1 MARADPLPPALRGR
15 PFTVA
20 EAAALGVSRDV
31 LRGKGFR
38 APHRGVRVPAALP
51 DSLQLRCRAAALVLP
66 PGAVFAGRTAL
77 HLHALPDRLHAP
89 DVLASPLEVL
99 VPPTSTPP
107 RTAGVASGQSRWAAR
122 AVVLPGTHLRALE
135 PAQLWCDLAP
145 DLPQVDAVALGDA
158 VLRHGTSSR
167 GLAAAVAE
175 RRGEPGVVRLREVLA
190 LVRHPVDSPMET
202 RTRLLLVGAGIPEP
216 VCGRPVVVD
225 GGWIATPDLSWPQV
239 RVALEYDGGH
249 HRRDARQWANDIRRR
264 QLLEA
269 HGWRVL
275 VVTAADVLRWPE
287 QTVALVA
294 QVLRERGL
302 RW

>member
-1 MARADPLPPALRGR
+1 MAPAGALPPALRGR

-20 EAAALGVSRDV
+20 EAAALGVSRDA
-31 LRGKGFR
+31 LKGRGFR
-38 APHRGVRVPAALP
+38 SPHRGVRVPAFLP
-51 DSLQLRCRAAALVLP
+51 DSLELRCRAAALVLP

-77 HLHALPDRLHAP
+77 HLLGLPDRLHAP
-89 DVLASPLEVL
+89 DVLAAPLQV
-99 VPPTSTPP
+99 VVAPPGTPP
-107 RTAGVASGQSRWAAR
+107 RIAGVVSGQSQWAGR
-122 AVVLPGTHLRALE
+122 AVAAPRTRLRVLA

-145 DLPQVDAVALGDA
+145 GLPLVDAVALGDA
-158 VLRHGTSSR
+158 VRREGASAQ
-167 GLAAAVAE
+167 GLAAAVHA

-202 RTRLLLVGAGIPEP
+202 RTRLLVVGAGIPEP

-275 VVTAADVLRWPE
+275 VITAADVLRWPD
-287 QTVALVA
+287 QTAAMVA

-302 RW
+302 AW

>member
-1 MARADPLPPALRGR
+1 MARARSLPPPLQGR

-20 EAAALGVSRDV
+20 EAVALGVTRDG

-38 APHRGVRVPAALP
+38 SPHRGVRVPVSLP
-51 DSLQLRCRAAALVLP
+51 DTVELRCRAAALVLP
-66 PGAVFAGRTAL
+66 PEAAFAGRTGL
-77 HLHALPDRLHAP
+77 HLHGLPDRLHAP
-89 DVLASPLEVL
+89 DVLASPLQVV
-99 VPPTSTPP
+99 VPPHCTPP
-107 RTAGVASGQSRWAAR
+107 RVAGVVAGRSQWAVG
-122 AVVLPGTHLRALE
+122 AVVLGGAGLQALDQD
-135 PAQLWCDLAP
+135 QLWCDLAP
-145 DLPQVDAVALGDA
+145 DLPLADAVALGDA
-158 VLRHGTSSR
+158 VRRRGTTAR
-167 GLAAAVAE
+167 ALAAAVAA

-202 RTRLLLVGAGIPEP
+202 RTRLVVVGAGVPEP

-239 RVALEYDGGH
+239 RVALEHDGGH

-287 QTVALVA
+287 QTVTMVA
-294 QVLRERGL
+294 QALRERGL
-302 RW
+302 CW